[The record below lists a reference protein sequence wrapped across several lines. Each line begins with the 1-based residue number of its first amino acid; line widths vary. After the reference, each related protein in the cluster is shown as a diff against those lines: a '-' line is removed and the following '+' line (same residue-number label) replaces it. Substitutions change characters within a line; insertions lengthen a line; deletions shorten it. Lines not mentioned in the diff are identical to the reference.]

1 MCLSAAWAGMG
12 IPSGPVTLRGL
23 RSCMLTR
30 MPSVQHRS
38 SPKADSVDLSDAR
51 IAAEAMFEKRSTP
64 RELVGG
70 PVVVVKRK
78 RAIAASDDD
87 DDEAGD
93 DSRQAENARLPRV
106 YRIEHE
112 SSPTVPELSV
122 SPAGEQAF
130 DAPGSGHGD
139 ATPSTGA
146 HQSSRRRRTKKHGT
160 VTVIRPAEFG
170 ESNESNETLSA
181 ASVPESAADQFAFDI
196 VALRQRTLAGL
207 KSISAELQS
216 LERKAEAVRKS
227 EAASAVRWI
236 RKAIAKYG
244 FKSSDLGL

>member
-1 MCLSAAWAGMG
+1 
-12 IPSGPVTLRGL
+12 
-23 RSCMLTR
+23 MLTR

-38 SPKADSVDLSDAR
+38 SPKADPVDLSDAR

-160 VTVIRPAEFG
+160 VTVIRPAELCESSG
-170 ESNESNETLSA
+170 GSNESPSA
-181 ASVPESAADQFAFDI
+181 ESVPQSAADQFAFDI

>member
-1 MCLSAAWAGMG
+1 
-12 IPSGPVTLRGL
+12 
-23 RSCMLTR
+23 MLAR

-38 SPKADSVDLSDAR
+38 SPKADPVDLSDAR
-51 IAAEAMFEKRSTP
+51 IAAEAMFEKRTP

-87 DDEAGD
+87 DGETGD
-93 DSRQAENARLPRV
+93 DPQQAENLRLPRV

-112 SSPTVPELSV
+112 SSPTTPELSV
-122 SPAGEQAF
+122 ASAGEQAF
-130 DAPGSGHGD
+130 DAPGSGYGD
-139 ATPSTGA
+139 VTPSTGV
-146 HQSSRRRRTKKHGT
+146 HQRNRRRRTKKHGT
-160 VTVIRPAEFG
+160 VTVIRPAELG
-170 ESNESNETLSA
+170 ESSGSNETPSA
-181 ASVPESAADQFAFDI
+181 ASVPEGATDQFAFDI
-196 VALRQRTLAGL
+196 VALRQRTLAAL

-216 LERKAEAVRKS
+216 LERKAEAVRKT

-244 FKSSDLGL
+244 FKPSDLGL

>member
-1 MCLSAAWAGMG
+1 
-12 IPSGPVTLRGL
+12 
-23 RSCMLTR
+23 MLAR

-38 SPKADSVDLSDAR
+38 SPKADPVDLSDAR
-51 IAAEAMFEKRSTP
+51 IAAEAMFEKRTS

-87 DDEAGD
+87 DGETGD
-93 DSRQAENARLPRV
+93 DPQQAENLRLPRV

-112 SSPTVPELSV
+112 SSPTTPELSV
-122 SPAGEQAF
+122 ASAGEQAF
-130 DAPGSGHGD
+130 DAPGSGYGD
-139 ATPSTGA
+139 VTPSTGV
-146 HQSSRRRRTKKHGT
+146 HQRNRRRRTKKHGT
-160 VTVIRPAEFG
+160 VTVIRPAELG
-170 ESNESNETLSA
+170 ESSGSNETPSA

-196 VALRQRTLAGL
+196 VSLRQRTLAAL

-216 LERKAEAVRKS
+216 LERKAEAVRKT